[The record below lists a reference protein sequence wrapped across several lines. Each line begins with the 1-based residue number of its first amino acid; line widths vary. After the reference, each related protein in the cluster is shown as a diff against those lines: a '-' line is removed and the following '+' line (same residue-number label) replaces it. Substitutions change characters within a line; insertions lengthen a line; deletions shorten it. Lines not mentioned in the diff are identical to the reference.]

1 MNCNRIVIERSVIH
15 VPPNRQIVLTTTA
28 LNSEVAIPALESL
41 LVFRYSQRMLR
52 QLQLRAPMKAMQL
65 KRSLTCSEYQPTNN
79 RSIHVSPS
87 SLSLLYSLSSTRPQA
102 ASALGEEHQ
111 AGAALEAAVQS
122 RTLSIAADRQD
133 GSAEGADPPQQQ
145 SAAGPVECAPAV
157 AVGDKGQAGSYAS
170 VQHLP

>member
-1 MNCNRIVIERSVIH
+1 M
-15 VPPNRQIVLTTTA
+15 PPNQQSIYPCFPFF
-28 LNSEVAIPALESL
+28 SIP
-41 LVFRYSQRMLR
+41 SQFPILD
-52 QLQLRAPMKAMQL
+52 
-65 KRSLTCSEYQPTNN
+65 
-79 RSIHVSPS
+79 
-87 SLSLLYSLSSTRPQA
+87 RPQA